1 MGILALLSPIGKLL
15 GDWRAI
21 VTIIIAIIL
30 IVCGLKVQHTYK
42 ELKNTK
48 ATLETTLTI
57 NKTLNDEIAKAK
69 KVNDENE
76 LIIKQIQAD
85 KKLSSTTVAQ
95 LAKNLA
101 DSSKSFNELNKSIE
115 DFKYISDSKDPA
127 EVQIQ
132 QKVPDVILSTID
144 KIQKLRGDTK

>member
-76 LIIKQIQAD
+76 LIGYCNLLLND
-85 KKLSSTTVAQ
+85 YN
-95 LAKNLA
+95 LAKKMSDA
-101 DSSKSFNELNKSIE
+101 ARQSCDRIFNMQRFIDNWN
-115 DFKYISDSKDPA
+115 
-127 EVQIQ
+127 EVFYSA
-132 QKVPDVILSTID
+132 VGL
-144 KIQKLRGDTK
+144 